1 MFSPVQIKHE
11 YSAVED
17 VNTCNRINT
26 SDNSIYPIFINQDV
40 EYKHRHFWEQMQLS
54 SEMPAKSEM
63 HNQQA
68 VFQTEVSKYC
78 YISNGLVI
86 LN

>member
-11 YSAVED
+11 YSTVED

-54 SEMPAKSEM
+54 SETSAKNEM

-68 VFQTEVSKYC
+68 VFQAEVFKHC
-78 YISNGLVI
+78 YGCNTYRCI
-86 LN
+86 